1 MTERKRTTEKKKK
14 VDIVSRMTVIGI
26 VAVVILIVGV
36 TVLAL
41 VLGGKEKEK
50 DKPED
55 VETPTDI
62 EEAVSSGQ
70 YERAMAVVKYV
81 DSETGKL
88 MVYDIE
94 ALKMI
99 TLEMDSSIDIKNEYG
114 TDIAL
119 SQIKIGDMIETKYDT
134 KTLKPENVRITAVTW
149 QRRDVSNMVVDDE
162 NLTIRIGNEV
172 YTYTEELVTSKD
184 GSPFA
189 ITELS
194 PADEAIVKGYKD
206 RVWSI
211 IIINGHGT
219 ITLVNHESFIGGQ
232 IEVGRKIS
240 KLVEAEMNMPI
251 SAGVYDVIVSKD
263 NMSPFVSQ
271 VMVEEGQNVTL
282 DLTTAQPK
290 VGTVEFVLSQED
302 VKLYIDDV
310 LLQSNEPSM
319 LSFGNYKVRAEKENF
334 ETWEGNLIL
343 NQAYLRFR
351 IDLERKASFLF
362 IQEPAGAEAY
372 LDAAFIGVIPT
383 STPYTPGDHTITL
396 RRTGYVTASFS
407 FSWEDDGK
415 DKNLVLPELVP
426 LEPNTSGNE

>member
-1 MTERKRTTEKKKK
+1 MTERKRTTEKKKN

-41 VLGGKEKEK
+41 ILGGKDKK
-50 DKPED
+50 NDKPSE

-62 EEAVSSGQ
+62 EEMASSGE

-81 DSETGKL
+81 DTNTGKL

-94 ALKMI
+94 ALKTI
-99 TLEMDSSIDIKNEYG
+99 TLVMDSSIDIKNEYG

-119 SQIKIGDMIETKYDT
+119 SQINVGDMIETKYDI

-149 QRRDVSNMVVDDE
+149 QRRDVSNMVVDQE
-162 NLTIRIGNEV
+162 NRTIRIGNEV
-172 YTYTEELVTSKD
+172 YTYTEELVTFKD

-189 ITELS
+189 ITDLS
-194 PADEAIVKGYKD
+194 PADEAIVKGYKNQ
-206 RVWSI
+206 VWSI
-211 IIINGHGT
+211 IVINGHGT
-219 ITLVNHESFIGGQ
+219 ITLINHESFIGGQ
-232 IEVGRKIS
+232 IEVGKKIS
-240 KLVEAEMNMPI
+240 KLVEAEMTMPI
-251 SAGVYDVIVSKD
+251 SAGVYDVVVSKD
-263 NMSPFVSQ
+263 NMSPYVSQ
-271 VMVEEGQNVTL
+271 VMVEEGQNITL
-282 DLTTAQPK
+282 DLSTAQPK
-290 VGTVEFVLSQED
+290 VGTVEFVLSQEN
-302 VKLYIDDV
+302 VKIYIDDV

-319 LSFGNYKVRAEKENF
+319 LSFGNYRIRAEKENF

-383 STPYTPGDHTITL
+383 STPYTPGNHTITL

-426 LEPNTSGNE
+426 LEPSTPGNE

>member
-1 MTERKRTTEKKKK
+1 MTEQKRTTGKKKN

-41 VLGGKEKEK
+41 ILGGKDKNQ
-50 DKPED
+50 DKPEE
-55 VETPTDI
+55 VETPVEL
-62 EEAVSSGQ
+62 EEEVSSGEF
-70 YERAMAVVKYV
+70 ERAMAVVKYV
-81 DSETGKL
+81 DTASGKL

-99 TLEMDSSIDIKNEYG
+99 TLAMDSSIDIKNEYG

-119 SQIKIGDMIETKYDT
+119 SQINIGDMIETKYDV

-149 QRRDVSNMVVDDE
+149 QRRDVSNMVVDHE
-162 NLTIRIGNEV
+162 NRTIRIGNEV
-172 YTYTEELVTSKD
+172 YAYTEELVTSKD
-184 GSPFA
+184 GVPFA

-206 RVWSI
+206 HVWSI
-211 IIINGHGT
+211 IVINGHGT
-219 ITLVNHESFIGGQ
+219 ITLINHESFIGGQ

-240 KLVEAEMNMPI
+240 RLVEAEMNMPI
-251 SAGVYDVIVSKD
+251 SAGVYDVVVSKD

-271 VMVEEGQNVTL
+271 VMVEEGQNITL
-282 DLTTAQPK
+282 DLSTAQPK

-302 VKLYIDDV
+302 VTIYIDDV

-319 LSFGNYKVRAEKENF
+319 LGFGNYRIRAEKENF

-343 NQAYLRFR
+343 NQAYLRFN

-426 LEPNTSGNE
+426 LEPSTPNNE

>member
-1 MTERKRTTEKKKK
+1 MTERKRTTEKKKD

-41 VLGGKEKEK
+41 ILGGKDKEK
-50 DKPED
+50 DKPEE
-55 VETPTDI
+55 VETPTEI
-62 EEAVSSGQ
+62 EEEAPSGQ
-70 YERAMAVVKYV
+70 FERAMAVVKYV

-99 TLEMDSSIDIKNEYG
+99 TLAMDSSIDIKNEYG

-119 SQIKIGDMIETKYDT
+119 SQISMGDMIETKYDI

-149 QRRDVSNMVVDDE
+149 QRRDVSNMVVDEE
-162 NLTIRIGNEV
+162 NHTIRIGNEV
-172 YTYTEELVTSKD
+172 YTYTDELVTSKD

-206 RVWSI
+206 HVWSI
-211 IIINGHGT
+211 IMVNGHGT

-282 DLTTAQPK
+282 DLSTAQPK

-319 LSFGNYKVRAEKENF
+319 LSFGNYRIRAEKENF

-343 NQAYLRFR
+343 NQAYLRFK
-351 IDLERKASFLF
+351 IDLEGKANFLF
-362 IQEPAGAEAY
+362 IQEPAGAEVY

-426 LEPNTSGNE
+426 LEPSEPGNE

>member
-1 MTERKRTTEKKKK
+1 
-14 VDIVSRMTVIGI
+14 
-26 VAVVILIVGV
+26 
-36 TVLAL
+36 
-41 VLGGKEKEK
+41 
-50 DKPED
+50 
-55 VETPTDI
+55 
-62 EEAVSSGQ
+62 
-70 YERAMAVVKYV
+70 
-81 DSETGKL
+81 
-88 MVYDIE
+88 
-94 ALKMI
+94 
-99 TLEMDSSIDIKNEYG
+99 
-114 TDIAL
+114 
-119 SQIKIGDMIETKYDT
+119 
-134 KTLKPENVRITAVTW
+134 
-149 QRRDVSNMVVDDE
+149 
-162 NLTIRIGNEV
+162 
-172 YTYTEELVTSKD
+172 LVTTKD

-206 RVWSI
+206 KVWSI

-232 IEVGRKIS
+232 IEVGKKIS
-240 KLVEAEMNMPI
+240 KLVEAEMTMPI
-251 SAGVYDVIVSKD
+251 SAGVYDVVVSKD
-263 NMSPFVSQ
+263 NMSPYVSQ
-271 VMVEEGQNVTL
+271 VMVEEGQNITL
-282 DLTTAQPK
+282 DLSTAQPK
-290 VGTVEFVLSQED
+290 VGTVEFVLSQEN

-319 LSFGNYKVRAEKENF
+319 LSFGNYRIRAEKENF

-383 STPYTPGDHTITL
+383 STPYTPGNHTITL

-426 LEPNTSGNE
+426 LEPSTPGNE